1 MVILPHR
8 AAQYAR
14 TMAELRFRVAAGIVA
29 AGLVLGVAEL
39 VAAFTGPDSA
49 PPNALGSTV
58 IDHTPDSLREW
69 VIQTFGTND
78 KTLLFACM
86 ALVAVLVA
94 GFIGAIE
101 RTDHPRGSWLLAAL
115 GLLTAAVTIGRAG
128 FSAAWPTIIGIAAG
142 IYALRVSTD
151 RIEDAAAAARAGAPL
166 EVAPSG
172 DTTNRPQNP
181 APSPVRS
188 ATPKP
193 VTEADA
199 DTTAPAGPSPGSAS
213 TAPGDEAMGQPPRP
227 ASGSVQS
234 ALPKAAATEAGS
246 AIRAAPTA
254 SGATAPAADQ
264 PANSDAASSSE
275 KTADHGASSE
285 QEAPETAASV
295 AATEKEL
302 VAPTAESVARPQRR
316 QVLRGIAITG
326 GLALFSWVGG
336 RLIGMRRRD
345 VSGERAAIRLPE
357 PSGPAVSLAPDAD
370 LKLPGLT
377 PYLTSN
383 SDFYR
388 IDTALIV
395 PQVSVDDWSLRIHG
409 MVDHEIHLSWGD
421 LAKRTPVETLVT
433 LACVSNPVG
442 GDLIGNA
449 RWRGYRLDEL
459 LAEAGPHPDA
469 DMVLSHSIDGFT
481 AGSPLAVLTDGRDA
495 LLAIGMNGEPLPVAH
510 GYPARLVVPGL
521 YGYVSATKWVTE
533 LEITRFDRATAY
545 WTRRGWSAYGPI
557 KTSTRIDTP
566 RARAE
571 LRPGSIAVAGVAW
584 AQHRGIRAVE
594 VQIDDGPWQSARLST
609 EQSIDT
615 WRQWVYD
622 WNATPGP
629 HTIRARATD
638 GSGETQTEAR
648 APVVPDGATGYPI
661 TTVTIG

>member
-1 MVILPHR
+1 
-8 AAQYAR
+8 
-14 TMAELRFRVAAGIVA
+14 MAELRFRVAAGIVA
-29 AGLVLGVAEL
+29 AGLALGASEL
-39 VAAFTGPDSA
+39 VAAFIGPDSA

-58 IDHTPDSLREW
+58 IDHTPDGLREW

-78 KTLLFACM
+78 KTLLFVCM

-115 GLLTAAVTIGRAG
+115 GLLTAAIAFGRTG
-128 FSAAWPTIIGIAAG
+128 LSAAWPTVIGVAAG
-142 IYALRVSTD
+142 IYALRALTS
-151 RIEDAAAAARAGAPL
+151 RIDDAAAAAHLARPAAPL
-166 EVAPSG
+166 PVPVITPG
-172 DTTNRPQNP
+172 DDQAVRPQTM
-181 APSPVRS
+181 AAS
-188 ATPKP
+188 ATPKNTA
-193 VTEADA
+193 TEADSSST
-199 DTTAPAGPSPGSAS
+199 DTAA
-213 TAPGDEAMGQPPRP
+213 APGKGTEQDGE
-227 ASGSVQS
+227 S
-234 ALPKAAATEAGS
+234 AP
-246 AIRAAPTA
+246 
-254 SGATAPAADQ
+254 
-264 PANSDAASSSE
+264 ASSSARPE
-275 KTADHGASSE
+275 PTADHRDSADQATTGITEASSVTAE
-285 QEAPETAASV
+285 EPASSSGETAARST
-295 AATEKEL
+295 AAAAEKEP
-302 VAPTAESVARPQRR
+302 AASGPQRR

-326 GLALFSWVGG
+326 ALALLSGVGG
-336 RLIGMRRRD
+336 RLIGAQRRD
-345 VSGERAAIRLPE
+345 VSGERAAIQLPE
-357 PSGPAVSLAPDAD
+357 PSGPTVSLAPDTD

-409 MVDHEIHLSWGD
+409 MVDHEIQLSWDD
-421 LAKRTPVETLVT
+421 LAKRTPVETLLT

-449 RWRGYRLDEL
+449 SWRGYRLDEL

-495 LLAIGMNGEPLPVAH
+495 LLAVGMNGEPLPVAH

-557 KTSTRIDTP
+557 KTGTRIDTP
-566 RARAE
+566 RARAK
-571 LRPGSIAVAGVAW
+571 LQPGGTAIAGVAW

-594 VQIDDGPWQSARLST
+594 VQIDNGPWQPARLST

-638 GSGETQTEAR
+638 GTGEAQTEAR
-648 APVVPDGATGYPI
+648 APVVPDGATGYPS
-661 TTVTIG
+661 TTVTVG

>member
-1 MVILPHR
+1 
-8 AAQYAR
+8 
-14 TMAELRFRVAAGIVA
+14 MAELRFRVAAGIVA
-29 AGLVLGVAEL
+29 AGLALGASEL
-39 VAAFTGPDSA
+39 VAAFIGPDSA
-49 PPNALGSTV
+49 PPNVLGSTV
-58 IDHTPDSLREW
+58 IDHTPDGLREW

-78 KTLLFACM
+78 KTLLFVCM

-115 GLLTAAVTIGRAG
+115 GLLTAAIAFGRTG
-128 FSAAWPTIIGIAAG
+128 LSAAWPTVIGVAAG
-142 IYALRVSTD
+142 IYALRILTS
-151 RIEDAAAAARAGAPL
+151 RIDDAAAAALVG
-166 EVAPSG
+166 VAPKTASG
-172 DTTNRPQNP
+172 GGTMAGPQT
-181 APSPVRS
+181 PVPNSVQS
-188 ATPKP
+188 ATPKTAATAANSSRSAP
-193 VTEADA
+193 EIPEASSAAAA
-199 DTTAPAGPSPGSAS
+199 DNQTADNASATQPAKGTAVAPASP
-213 TAPGDEAMGQPPRP
+213 
-227 ASGSVQS
+227 
-234 ALPKAAATEAGS
+234 AARS
-246 AIRAAPTA
+246 
-254 SGATAPAADQ
+254 TAPAA
-264 PANSDAASSSE
+264 
-275 KTADHGASSE
+275 
-285 QEAPETAASV
+285 
-295 AATEKEL
+295 EKE
-302 VAPTAESVARPQRR
+302 PTVSTGGSTAGAQRR

-326 GLALFSWVGG
+326 GLALLSGVGG
-336 RLIGMRRRD
+336 RLIGAQRRD
-345 VSGERAAIRLPE
+345 VSGERAAIQLPE
-357 PSGPAVSLAPDAD
+357 PSGPTVSLAPDAD

-409 MVDHEIHLSWGD
+409 MVDHEIQLSWGD

-449 RWRGYRLDEL
+449 SWRGYRLDEL

-495 LLAIGMNGEPLPVAH
+495 LLAVGMNGEPLPVAH

-557 KTSTRIDTP
+557 KTGTRIDTP
-566 RARAE
+566 RARAK
-571 LRPGSIAVAGVAW
+571 LQPGSTAIAGVAW

-594 VQIDDGPWQSARLST
+594 VQIDNGPWQPARLST

-638 GSGETQTEAR
+638 GTGETQTEAR
-648 APVVPDGATGYPI
+648 APVVPDGATGYPS
-661 TTVTIG
+661 TTVTVG

>member
-1 MVILPHR
+1 
-8 AAQYAR
+8 
-14 TMAELRFRVAAGIVA
+14 MAELRFRVAAGIVA
-29 AGLVLGVAEL
+29 AGLALGVAEL
-39 VAAFTGPDSA
+39 VAAFIGPDSA

-58 IDHTPDSLREW
+58 IDHTPDGLREW

-78 KTLLFACM
+78 KTLLFVCM

-94 GFIGAIE
+94 GFIGVIE
-101 RTDHPRGSWLLAAL
+101 RTDHPRGSWLLTAL
-115 GLLTAAVTIGRAG
+115 GLLTAAIAFGRAG
-128 FSAAWPTIIGIAAG
+128 LSAAWPTVIGIAAG
-142 IYALRVSTD
+142 IYALRALTA
-151 RIEDAAAAARAGAPL
+151 RIDDAAAAAQTPLPVGTAPEAAPGEDQSVGPQARA
-166 EVAPSG
+166 E
-172 DTTNRPQNP
+172 
-181 APSPVRS
+181 S
-188 ATPKP
+188 ATPK
-193 VTEADA
+193 
-199 DTTAPAGPSPGSAS
+199 TT
-213 TAPGDEAMGQPPRP
+213 
-227 ASGSVQS
+227 
-234 ALPKAAATEAGS
+234 
-246 AIRAAPTA
+246 AIRADSSSTDT
-254 SGATAPAADQ
+254 SAARSRTDEVAEQ
-264 PANSDAASSSE
+264 VGESPAASSSAAPE
-275 KTADHGASSE
+275 PTADHRDSTDQGTVEIPEASSVPAE
-285 QEAPETAASV
+285 ELASSSSAKAAASELPAARSTAA
-295 AATEKEL
+295 AQKKE
-302 VAPTAESVARPQRR
+302 PTASTAEPVARRR

-326 GLALFSWVGG
+326 GLALLSGVGG
-336 RLIGMRRRD
+336 RLIGAQRRD
-345 VSGERAAIRLPE
+345 VSGERAAIQLPE
-357 PSGPAVSLAPDAD
+357 PSGPTVSLAPDAD

-388 IDTALIV
+388 IDTALIL

-409 MVDHEIHLSWGD
+409 MVDHEIQLSWDD
-421 LAKRTPVETLVT
+421 LAKRTPVEQLVT

-495 LLAIGMNGEPLPVAH
+495 LLAVGMNGEPLPVAH

-557 KTSTRIDTP
+557 KTGTRIDTP
-566 RARAE
+566 RSRAK
-571 LRPGSIAVAGVAW
+571 LQPGSTAIAGVAW

-594 VQIDDGPWQSARLST
+594 VQIDNGPWQPARLST

-638 GSGETQTEAR
+638 GTGETQTEAR
-648 APVVPDGATGYPI
+648 APVVPDGATGYPS
-661 TTVTIG
+661 TTVTVG

>member
-1 MVILPHR
+1 
-8 AAQYAR
+8 
-14 TMAELRFRVAAGIVA
+14 MAELRFRVAAGIVA
-29 AGLVLGVAEL
+29 AGLALGASEL
-39 VAAFTGPDSA
+39 VAAFIGPDSA

-58 IDHTPDSLREW
+58 IDHTPDGLREW

-78 KTLLFACM
+78 KTLLFVCM

-115 GLLTAAVTIGRAG
+115 GLLTAAIAFGRTG
-128 FSAAWPTIIGIAAG
+128 LSAAWPTVIGVAAG
-142 IYALRVSTD
+142 IYALRILTS
-151 RIEDAAAAARAGAPL
+151 RIDDAAAAHKA
-166 EVAPSG
+166 
-172 DTTNRPQNP
+172 Q
-181 APSPVRS
+181 
-188 ATPKP
+188 
-193 VTEADA
+193 
-199 DTTAPAGPSPGSAS
+199 PAGPSPTAVI
-213 TAPGDEAMGQPPRP
+213 TAPGEDQAVRP
-227 ASGSVQS
+227 QTTSAS
-234 ALPKAAATEAGS
+234 ATPKTTATEADS
-246 AIRAAPTA
+246 SSTDTAAAPGK
-254 SGATAPAADQ
+254 GAERVGESA
-264 PANSDAASSSE
+264 AASSSATPE
-275 KTADHGASSE
+275 PTADHRDSADQRTAGIPEADSVTAEELASSSSG
-285 QEAPETAASV
+285 TAAASELPRARST
-295 AATEKEL
+295 AAAEKEP
-302 VAPTAESVARPQRR
+302 AASTAGAQRR

-326 GLALFSWVGG
+326 GLALLSGVGG
-336 RLIGMRRRD
+336 RLIGAQRRD
-345 VSGERAAIRLPE
+345 VSGERAAIQLPE
-357 PSGPAVSLAPDAD
+357 PSGPTVSLAPDAD

-409 MVDHEIHLSWGD
+409 MVDHEIQLSWDD

-449 RWRGYRLDEL
+449 SWRGYRLAEL

-495 LLAIGMNGEPLPVAH
+495 LLAVGMNGEPLPVAH

-533 LEITRFDRATAY
+533 LEITRFDQATAY

-557 KTSTRIDTP
+557 KTGTRIDTP
-566 RARAE
+566 RARAK
-571 LRPGSIAVAGVAW
+571 LQPGSTAIAGVAW
-584 AQHRGIRAVE
+584 AQHRGVRAVE
-594 VQIDDGPWQSARLST
+594 VQIDNGPWQPARLST

-638 GSGETQTEAR
+638 GTGETQTEAR
-648 APVVPDGATGYPI
+648 APVVPDGATGYPS
-661 TTVTIG
+661 TTVTVG